1 MNAVQSVVRVENEV
15 VRRHVVRWA
24 DLVARRIHA
33 HDPARQAWDRKRF
46 LLELWDDCPDY
57 PGSVELADE
66 FEAAVNEAHG
76 NRKRFTD
83 ALGRRVVTR
92 AT

>member
-1 MNAVQSVVRVENEV
+1 MTATFTAKD
-15 VRRHVVRWA
+15 RHVERWI
-24 DLVARRIHA
+24 DRVARRIHA
-33 HDPARQAWDRKRF
+33 HDPARPAWDRKQF

-57 PGSVELADE
+57 TGAVELADN

-83 ALGRRVVTR
+83 ALGRRGVTA